1 MSLVRLS
8 TSVPT
13 PEQIAKIYR
22 DEKPLFQEGAKCT
35 LYGTVPYAAA
45 LAYEEDKD
53 LLHVGTASGTS
64 VFKGLQRVS
73 NTTDAITV
81 ALSAAADIVAGE

>member
-1 MSLVRLS
+1 LS

-13 PEQIAKIYR
+13 AEQIAKIYR

-53 LLHVGTASGTS
+53 LLHVGTASGMS